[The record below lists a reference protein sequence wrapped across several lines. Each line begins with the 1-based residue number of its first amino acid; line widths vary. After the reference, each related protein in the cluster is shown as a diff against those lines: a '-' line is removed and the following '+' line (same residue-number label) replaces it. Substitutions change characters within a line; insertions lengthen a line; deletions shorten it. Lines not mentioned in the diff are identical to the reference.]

1 MWFASALLS
10 GEQTVVSTS
19 YGSTKPWLSAFV
31 TLSITLSMVSKASFW
46 AFTVLFFA
54 PVTGRQTV
62 ARTATLNASTAARS
76 KSLRSILQRSNKRD
90 ACFAILP
97 AVISIKH

>member
-19 YGSTKPWLSAFV
+19 YGSTKPCQSAFV
-31 TLSITLSMVSKASFW
+31 TLSITLSTVSKASFW

-54 PVTGRQTV
+54 AVTGRQTV
-62 ARTATLNASTAARS
+62 ALTAHAQRVDCCPKQKFTLTPPTF
-76 KSLRSILQRSNKRD
+76 Q
-90 ACFAILP
+90 
-97 AVISIKH
+97 